1 MKHNAIM
8 KGDCQESHCLNGN
21 ANLEMHVCSQWVG
34 ILHKSNYVGVIVC
47 LLGRNFYESL
57 NTEDLW
63 GGWLSVQWFLSPS
76 LMASVQSPDPTD
88 GRRELTPTCCLL
100 TSILVP
106 CHVQTPSPSHVYSN
120 LMNKCNNN

>member
-34 ILHKSNYVGVIVC
+34 ILHKSNYVGVTVC

-57 NTEDLW
+57 NIEDLW
-63 GGWLSVQWFLSPS
+63 GGWLSVQWLLSPS

-88 GRRELTPTCCLL
+88 GKERTDSNMLSLDLHTCAMSYANSLPI
-100 TSILVP
+100 TYILK
-106 CHVQTPSPSHVYSN
+106 SN
-120 LMNKCNNN
+120 E